1 LVEVTTGHSVAAST
15 PAWSCAGGCA
25 AAAARKLSWPWESRN
40 LLKGEDT
47 TRKKKGL
54 VYLNQEMEL
63 WMKNSDML
71 GLVCV
76 GASIP
81 MPGGPLLSFEVCN
94 TILEAL
100 RDWAL
105 EVQNYSFHLLRL
117 RFFAY

>member
-1 LVEVTTGHSVAAST
+1 
-15 PAWSCAGGCA
+15 
-25 AAAARKLSWPWESRN
+25 
-40 LLKGEDT
+40 
-47 TRKKKGL
+47 
-54 VYLNQEMEL
+54 
-63 WMKNSDML
+63 MKNSDML